1 MRSVSGLVRPVAQRR
16 KGARMQPCGDTT
28 HWPGKVGAAAVLQ
41 SKVATERGRL
51 TCAPRRSD
59 DSHRRGGQR
68 WIRWGHVRRQADLEC
83 VATLDQRQETHSI
96 RAHKRRVVHDGTAT
110 AHSGSDEGTAA
121 LEARRA
127 ASRAD
132 GAPGH
137 EREDK
142 QAWVSLTAVTR
153 GNGNRGRRQLTID
166 G

>member
-1 MRSVSGLVRPVAQRR
+1 
-16 KGARMQPCGDTT
+16 
-28 HWPGKVGAAAVLQ
+28 
-41 SKVATERGRL
+41 
-51 TCAPRRSD
+51 
-59 DSHRRGGQR
+59 
-68 WIRWGHVRRQADLEC
+68 
-83 VATLDQRQETHSI
+83 
-96 RAHKRRVVHDGTAT
+96 VVHDGTAT

-153 GNGNRGRRQLTID
+153 GNGNRGRQQLTID